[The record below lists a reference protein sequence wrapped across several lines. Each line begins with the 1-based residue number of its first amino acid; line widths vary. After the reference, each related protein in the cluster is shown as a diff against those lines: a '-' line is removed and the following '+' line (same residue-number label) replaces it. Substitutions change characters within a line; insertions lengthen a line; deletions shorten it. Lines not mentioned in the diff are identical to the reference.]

1 MSNPIFDMLGSSS
14 QVGDSL
20 QLINQFIQFK
30 NSFRGNPQEEV
41 QRLLNSGKISQA
53 QYNDAVQKAQQLR
66 VMLYK

>member
-1 MSNPIFDMLGSSS
+1 MLGNSS

-20 QLINQFIQFK
+20 QLVNQFIQFK